1 VGELVLLKLQP
12 FAQSS
17 VVNRPCPKLA
27 MKYFGPYKVL
37 ERIGTTAYKLELPLI
52 ARCIQ
57 YSMFRSSNLTQ

>member
-1 VGELVLLKLQP
+1 LLKLQP

-17 VVNRPCPKLA
+17 VVNKPCPKLA

-57 YSMFRSSNLTQ
+57 YSMFRSSNLTL